1 MGAALVFPHG
11 DASGALLHEGSAVLS
26 GAKYVIRTEVLYAVG
41 KAGRGGADLD
51 VSETDVFDP
60 RRR

>member
-1 MGAALVFPHG
+1 
-11 DASGALLHEGSAVLS
+11 VLS

-51 VSETDVFDP
+51 AVSGGEPPVAPAPLDAM
-60 RRR
+60 RR